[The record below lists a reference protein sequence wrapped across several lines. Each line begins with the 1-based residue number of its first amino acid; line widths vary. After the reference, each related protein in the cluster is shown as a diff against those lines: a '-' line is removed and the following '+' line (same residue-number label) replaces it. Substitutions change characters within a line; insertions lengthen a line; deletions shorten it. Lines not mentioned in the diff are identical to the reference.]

1 MSEKLPDPRRVDL
14 PSLAR
19 NAGLF
24 EGNLPRAG
32 LERLSLSLLPSPND
46 SAGPPD
52 SADPPMHWRATAEQ
66 RRQRGGGEP
75 ELWLHLQVD
84 TVVTLQCQRCLQPM
98 RQPLA
103 VDRQLRFV
111 RDEAEAARLDEESE
125 HDVLVLPAS
134 LDLLELLEDE
144 LILALPLVPRHDVCL
159 SPLPMSAADAGADDT
174 DDEPHPFAALA
185 ALRRPEPS

>member
-1 MSEKLPDPRRVDL
+1 MTEKLSDVRRVDL

-19 NAGLF
+19 NAGLL
-24 EGNLPRAG
+24 EGDLSQAG
-32 LERLSLSLLPSPND
+32 LERLATSLLPL
-46 SAGPPD
+46 
-52 SADPPMHWRATAEQ
+52 DPGAPESPMHWRATAEQ
-66 RRQRGGGEP
+66 RPQRGGGEP

-84 TVVTLQCQRCLQPM
+84 TMVTLQCQRCLQPM

-103 VDRQLRFV
+103 IDRKLRFV

-125 HDVLVLPAS
+125 HDVLVLPAG
-134 LDLLELLEDE
+134 LDLIELLEDE
-144 LILALPLVPRHDVCL
+144 LILALPLVPRHSVCP
-159 SPLPMSAADAGADDT
+159 SPLPMSAADPGADET